1 MVEWLSLIHYN
12 NRPDTVYQI
21 CQQPGVSCYQ
31 FIIVVRVSPISLG
44 SHDRANILR
53 YRFHNTW
60 PIKKAKWYNSTDR
73 VQEDRRIATLS
84 MVHKVI
90 NGLLYINT
98 EKACSIRLA
107 RNTDEKTLHL
117 SSCKSHLRK
126 ESSYLR
132 TIINWSAPINRM
144 HLFRESSLHFLNVH
158 INYISIQPL
167 DDVLTPL

>member
-1 MVEWLSLIHYN
+1 
-12 NRPDTVYQI
+12 
-21 CQQPGVSCYQ
+21 
-31 FIIVVRVSPISLG
+31 
-44 SHDRANILR
+44 
-53 YRFHNTW
+53 
-60 PIKKAKWYNSTDR
+60 
-73 VQEDRRIATLS
+73 